1 MYKLE
6 NESFLLVFVLLIK
19 HFQGLSHMENLIH
32 RPLFNINTIYNDF
45 NIKIINLDIKNQVI
59 ENICVNYKNIFS
71 IIMKQLSKIHQNFL
85 KFY

>member
-59 ENICVNYKNIFS
+59 ENICVNYKNISTGLTIYLFNIYFPS
-71 IIMKQLSKIHQNFL
+71 
-85 KFY
+85 

>member
-32 RPLFNINTIYNDF
+32 RPLFNINTIYN
-45 NIKIINLDIKNQVI
+45 K
-59 ENICVNYKNIFS
+59 
-71 IIMKQLSKIHQNFL
+71 SKIYYKKINMFW
-85 KFY
+85 